1 MKLSSEM
8 PQNLLYF
15 IYKKTHVL
23 MQLFPF
29 YILCNFTFLPYVFPG
44 LCRNQYNFFVHTYLD
59 TYIFLIYNL
68 TYQIE
73 LYIAGALLVH
83 KKRYLTV
90 PFNCF
95 LHTQILC

>member
-1 MKLSSEM
+1 MYSLVYVDINIAS
-8 PQNLLYF
+8 LC
-15 IYKKTHVL
+15 
-23 MQLFPF
+23 
-29 YILCNFTFLPYVFPG
+29 IL
-44 LCRNQYNFFVHTYLD
+44 TYLD